1 MHERIIINGVFF
13 WPFVSSSL
21 PTSTLIR
28 ILRMED
34 HERGQKTLNFSRTNE
49 DEEEEDEE

>member
-1 MHERIIINGVFF
+1 MHERIIINVWFF

-34 HERGQKTLNFSRTNE
+34 PERGQKTLNFSRTNE
-49 DEEEEDEE
+49 EDEEDDEE